1 MRLAAAANPR
11 EYTNPGVP
19 KPWAITRALEPM
31 QIAANAASVAIR
43 SHGTQRAGILATVRY
58 NDAITTTCRHGA
70 ATNCHSIAG
79 SCRNAVSG
87 NILMISR
94 MVFGRHHH
102 LSHNSQA
109 STATAMPYANPVR
122 RRSCGDA
129 RRMLLLVM
137 SVDSLIVGSF
147 EGESGISHIV
157 KARLPRIAAKPHTN
171 GQTFRGRGSHLRFR
185 GLISCSPNV
194 YLRFEG
200 LPKRDARGIERQ
212 SPLESCGFGGAYT
225 WPPTPRNADRCSDQT
240 ESPPRN
246 ADSLLTALICA
257 ISHPTRC
264 RYSSGSSGRASL
276 SVESVTFT
284 VPFPAAFGLVV
295 SVGLSNAATCPT

>member
-1 MRLAAAANPR
+1 MANSRSESRCAPFLRASHCRHWPWTSATVAMRLAAAANPR

-43 SHGTQRAGILATVRY
+43 SHGTQRAGILATARY

-94 MVFGRHHH
+94 MVFGRHHY
-102 LSHNSQA
+102 LSHTSQA
-109 STATAMPYANPVR
+109 STATAMPHANPVR

-171 GQTFRGRGSHLRFR
+171 GQTFLGKGQPSAFQGVDFVFTKRLSTFR
-185 GLISCSPNV
+185 GV
-194 YLRFEG
+194 A
-200 LPKRDARGIERQ
+200 K
-212 SPLESCGFGGAYT
+212 
-225 WPPTPRNADRCSDQT
+225 
-240 ESPPRN
+240 
-246 ADSLLTALICA
+246 
-257 ISHPTRC
+257 TRC
-264 RYSSGSSGRASL
+264 PGY
-276 SVESVTFT
+276 
-284 VPFPAAFGLVV
+284 
-295 SVGLSNAATCPT
+295 

>member
-31 QIAANAASVAIR
+31 QIAANAA
-43 SHGTQRAGILATVRY
+43 RY
-58 NDAITTTCRHGA
+58 NDAITTTCRHDA

-79 SCRNAVSG
+79 SCRNAVSR
-87 NILMISR
+87 NIPMISR

-102 LSHNSQA
+102 LSHTGQA
-109 STATAMPYANPVR
+109 STATAMPHANPVR

-157 KARLPRIAAKPHTN
+157 KAWLPRIAAKPHTN
-171 GQTFRGRGSHLRFR
+171 GQTFRGKGQLSAFQGVDFVFTKRLSTFR
-185 GLISCSPNV
+185 GV
-194 YLRFEG
+194 A
-200 LPKRDARGIERQ
+200 K
-212 SPLESCGFGGAYT
+212 
-225 WPPTPRNADRCSDQT
+225 
-240 ESPPRN
+240 
-246 ADSLLTALICA
+246 
-257 ISHPTRC
+257 TRC
-264 RYSSGSSGRASL
+264 PGY
-276 SVESVTFT
+276 
-284 VPFPAAFGLVV
+284 
-295 SVGLSNAATCPT
+295 